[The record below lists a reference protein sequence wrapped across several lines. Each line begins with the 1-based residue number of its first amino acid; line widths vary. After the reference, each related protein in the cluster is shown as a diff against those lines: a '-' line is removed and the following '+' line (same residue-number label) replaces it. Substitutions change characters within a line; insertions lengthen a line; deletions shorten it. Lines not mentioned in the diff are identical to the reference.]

1 MSDYVCA
8 KRHPDG
14 SLTYFTWR
22 EPTKPDDVRIIG
34 GMPRGNIGDPLCACN
49 GECCPDGCGKDVCC
63 CAPGFTHCVVDEAK
77 VAAKAKADADEKLI
91 QAEMRALA
99 IERLKARGEI

>member
-14 SLTYFTWR
+14 SLTDFTWR
-22 EPTKPDDVRIIG
+22 EPTEPDDVRIVG

-49 GECCPDGCGKDVCC
+49 GECGDCGK
-63 CAPGFTHCVVDEAK
+63 PGFTHCVVDEAK
-77 VAAKAKADADEKLI
+77 VAAKAKADADEAKI

-99 IERLKARGEI
+99 IERLQAQGEL